1 MQLASLFILYTLEIV
16 LDSLANFIYKRLLD
30 ASNLSYQKLNFF
42 MTQKQIELVK
52 SSWSL
57 VSAIDPIIV
66 GDLFYNRLFEI
77 APQVKH
83 MFRNPI
89 PEQSKKLIAMINYVI
104 IKLDKLEDIIGEV
117 GKLAQRHT
125 NYGVKPEHYTI
136 VGSALIWT
144 LGKGL
149 GEFWNDELKEAWIEC
164 YTILSN
170 AMISAA
176 NSETKEAA

>member
-1 MQLASLFILYTLEIV
+1 
-16 LDSLANFIYKRLLD
+16 
-30 ASNLSYQKLNFF
+30 

-57 VSAIDPIIV
+57 VTTIDPVVV

-83 MFRNPI
+83 MFRNPM
-89 PEQSKKLIAMINYVI
+89 PEQSKKLIAMIGYVI
-104 IKLDKLEDIIGEV
+104 AKLDKLEDIIGEV
-117 GKLAQRHT
+117 GKLAQRH
-125 NYGVKPEHYTI
+125 NAYGVKPEHYTV

-144 LGKGL
+144 LEKGL
-149 GEFWNDELKEAWIEC
+149 GENWNEEVKDAWIKC

-170 AMISAA
+170 AMIAA
-176 NSETKEAA
+176 AAEDKAAA

>member
-1 MQLASLFILYTLEIV
+1 
-16 LDSLANFIYKRLLD
+16 
-30 ASNLSYQKLNFF
+30 

-57 VSAIDPIIV
+57 VTTIDPVVV

-83 MFRNPI
+83 MFRNPM
-89 PEQSKKLIAMINYVI
+89 PEQSKKLIAMIGYVI
-104 IKLDKLEDIIGEV
+104 AKLDKLEDIIGEV
-117 GKLAQRHT
+117 GKLAQRH
-125 NYGVKPEHYTI
+125 NAYGVKPEHYTV

-144 LGKGL
+144 LEKGL
-149 GEFWNDELKEAWIEC
+149 GEYWNEEVKDAWIKC

-170 AMISAA
+170 AMIAA
-176 NSETKEAA
+176 AAEDKAAA